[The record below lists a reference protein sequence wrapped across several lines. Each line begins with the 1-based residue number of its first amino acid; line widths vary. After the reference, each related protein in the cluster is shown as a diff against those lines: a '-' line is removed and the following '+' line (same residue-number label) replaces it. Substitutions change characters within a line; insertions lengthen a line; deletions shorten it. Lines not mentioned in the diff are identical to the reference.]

1 VEETGRPQGYVLDQT
16 VYGVE
21 LTYEDQNTPLVK
33 ANLGTIFNKPVT
45 VIINKLQAG
54 TDIALEGVGFQI
66 WNASSEDELDD
77 MTESVDAG
85 MTLRETY
92 NTDENGQIVLHYL
105 NSGTY
110 KVQETSPLPGYIPDD
125 TVYTFTVDE
134 NGRTEGMEAYELTIE
149 NKPTQMRTTAS
160 NAEDHTKTVS
170 PNATSV
176 ICDTVTLNGLI
187 VGKEYR
193 ICGWQM
199 NQTENEKL
207 LLNGQEVTGETVF
220 TADSQSME
228 VNVLFYVDTSALG
241 GAKLVTFE
249 ELYDV
254 SDSENPILV
263 TEHKDIQDE
272 GQTVEVE
279 EIPEEPQSP
288 EEENLT
294 EKDKI
299 EKPESTAAATKKTPK
314 TGDDTHIWPW
324 IAAIIS
330 GAVVI
335 GRISRRQ
342 HRKRKKKR

>member
-1 VEETGRPQGYVLDQT
+1 
-16 VYGVE
+16 
-21 LTYEDQNTPLVK
+21 
-33 ANLGTIFNKPVT
+33 
-45 VIINKLQAG
+45 
-54 TDIALEGVGFQI
+54 
-66 WNASSEDELDD
+66 
-77 MTESVDAG
+77 
-85 MTLRETY
+85 
-92 NTDENGQIVLHYL
+92 
-105 NSGTY
+105 
-110 KVQETSPLPGYIPDD
+110 
-125 TVYTFTVDE
+125 
-134 NGRTEGMEAYELTIE
+134 
-149 NKPTQMRTTAS
+149 
-160 NAEDHTKTVS
+160 
-170 PNATSV
+170 
-176 ICDTVTLNGLI
+176 
-187 VGKEYR
+187 
-193 ICGWQM
+193 
-199 NQTENEKL
+199 
-207 LLNGQEVTGETVF
+207 VTGETVF
-220 TADSQSME
+220 TADSESME

-299 EKPESTAAATKKTPK
+299 EKPESTAATATKKTPK

>member
-1 VEETGRPQGYVLDQT
+1 
-16 VYGVE
+16 
-21 LTYEDQNTPLVK
+21 LVK
-33 ANLGTIFNKPVT
+33 ENLGMIFNKPVT

-66 WNASSEDELDD
+66 WNASSEEAPGAEDELDD

-105 NSGTY
+105 NPGTY

-149 NKPTQMRTTAS
+149 NEPTQMRTTAS